1 MTSGGARRWVL
12 AIIVGSAAVR
22 FWLAGV
28 TGLGVD
34 ESYMVGNARELSL
47 AYFDHPPL
55 HVWMVWLAE
64 TVFTGEAPLAVRT
77 PFILLFAGS
86 TWLMYRLGERLFGA
100 AAGLWAAI
108 AFNLAP
114 VFSLADASWVLPD
127 GPLIFFLL
135 AAANVLARILFD
147 DRPASAPAIDW
158 ILAGAFGGLALLS
171 KYSAVLLFAAVFIY
185 LLVTPWQ
192 RLLATPRPWL
202 GVLAALIVFSPAI
215 VWNIANGFAGFAF
228 QGGRFGNLAP
238 DFGGLLASLGGQLA
252 YLTPWLGIPFALSL
266 VAALRAGRGDPKALF
281 LAILAVVPIAF
292 FTVGALFV
300 ASLPHWAMPGWL
312 FAIPL
317 FGRDAAALAVR
328 RPRFARGY
336 MAASAVVFVA
346 LVGGFALQAT
356 RGSLVSAAAL
366 AGNPALDPTVDLVN
380 WTDLPAELEARGLAG
395 PDLVVAATRWF
406 DAGKASYA
414 LGPDVPVLCLCADPR
429 HFAFRADPARFA
441 GRDVVVIVPA
451 HAGSIDA
458 AGGYFAEIEPIGQIG
473 ITRAGETILSLQVAI
488 GRNLQIP

>member
-1 MTSGGARRWVL
+1 MTSTSARRWVL
-12 AIIVGSAAVR
+12 AIILGSAVVR
-22 FWLAGV
+22 FWLAGI

-34 ESYMVGNARELSL
+34 ESYMVGNAREFSL

-64 TVFTGEAPLAVRT
+64 TVLMSEAPLAVRT

-135 AAANVLARILFD
+135 AAANVLARILFGE
-147 DRPASAPAIDW
+147 RSTSAPAIDW
-158 ILAGAFGGLALLS
+158 ILAGALGGLALLS
-171 KYSAVLLFAAVFIY
+171 KYSAVLLFVAVFLY
-185 LLVTPWQ
+185 LLVTSWR
-192 RLLATPRPWL
+192 RLLATPGPWL
-202 GVLAALIVFSPAI
+202 GVLAALVVFSPAI
-215 VWNIANGFAGFAF
+215 TWNVQNGFAGFAF
-228 QGGRFGNLAP
+228 QGGRFGSLAP
-238 DFGGLLASLGGQLA
+238 DFGGLLTSIGGQLA
-252 YLTPWLGIPFALSL
+252 YLTPWLAIPFALSL
-266 VAALRAGRGDPKALF
+266 VAALRAGRGDPRALF
-281 LAILAVVPIAF
+281 LAILAVVPIAS

-336 MAASAVVFVA
+336 MAATAIVFVA
-346 LVGGFALQAT
+346 LISGLALQAT
-356 RGSLVSAAAL
+356 RGSLVPASAL
-366 AGNPALDPTVDLVN
+366 AGNPALDPTIDLVD
-380 WTDLPAELEARGLAG
+380 WAELPAELAARGLVG
-395 PDLVVAATRWF
+395 PDLVVAATRWL

-414 LGPDVPVLCLCADPR
+414 LGPDVPVLCLCTDPR

-441 GRDVVVIVPA
+441 GRDVVVIVPV
-451 HAGSIDA
+451 HAGAIDD
-458 AGGYFAEIEPIGQIG
+458 AGGHFAEVEPLGQIG

-488 GRNLQIP
+488 GRSLRNP